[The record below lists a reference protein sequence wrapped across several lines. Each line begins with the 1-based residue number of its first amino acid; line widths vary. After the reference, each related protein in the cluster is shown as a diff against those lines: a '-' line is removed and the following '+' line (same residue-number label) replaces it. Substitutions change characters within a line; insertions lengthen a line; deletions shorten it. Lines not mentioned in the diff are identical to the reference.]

1 MIFTF
6 FARFLR
12 SFRSLRDGLST
23 LVARPDFNNHM
34 HEMFGRDKELERTYA
49 NQAMFR
55 LKLLLRGLVIIN

>member
-23 LVARPDFNNHM
+23 LAARPDFTNHM
-34 HEMFGRDKELERTYA
+34 YEMSGRDKELGRTYA
-49 NQAMFR
+49 DQTMLR
-55 LKLLLRGLVIIN
+55 LKFLL